1 VFAYFTR
8 RDAHS
13 GLGLAAASRDDEQ
26 IAASNK
32 LFYLDELVRTAQTLV
47 DLPEALSALS
57 KAPPLSPELAHEL
70 GVHDEKKE
78 LHQARWLRRG
88 VAYLVAQLVE
98 GDKRLA
104 HRLQWRSRPRHD
116 GMCGETETIDDPT
129 TPELLGKS
137 RPPRRAWIASDELDT
152 GLLAVDHGHVHLR
165 MPVSQQPPIFV
176 VWKLH
181 VRAVRAIL
189 EANFLYGLPIQGFIN

>member
-1 VFAYFTR
+1 MIHVPA
-8 RDAHS
+8 
-13 GLGLAAASRDDEQ
+13 
-26 IAASNK
+26 
-32 LFYLDELVRTAQTLV
+32 
-47 DLPEALSALS
+47 
-57 KAPPLSPELAHEL
+57 
-70 GVHDEKKE
+70 
-78 LHQARWLRRG
+78 
-88 VAYLVAQLVE
+88 
-98 GDKRLA
+98 
-104 HRLQWRSRPRHD
+104 
-116 GMCGETETIDDPT
+116 